1 MRLRN
6 LHPSVLPPF
15 RRQSLSLT
23 CCLRFV
29 KASLSVSFVAT
40 SVARNT
46 LSRPSGPPRNSRRVV
61 HRPTKGWRSYV
72 FRVRSASPIDDLFLE
87 IASPSFDRPHRPHH
101 HTGDSNGGQ
110 ENPAAA
116 VRWPKPPR
124 SIIGNR
130 TRSPP
135 RENRESLEELR
146 SVPAST
152 EIGLQNHDQQH
163 QTALP
168 TSPAFAA
175 RPEDPPP
182 CHRSRTQS

>member
-1 MRLRN
+1 M
-6 LHPSVLPPF
+6 S
-15 RRQSLSLT
+15 RRQSHAT
-23 CCLRFV
+23 HFRDPPDRRATRV
-29 KASLSVSFVAT
+29 ASCIVRRRGGEVMC
-40 SVARNT
+40 
-46 LSRPSGPPRNSRRVV
+46 SGSGAQAPIAIFFRD
-61 HRPTKGWRSYV
+61 HRP
-72 FRVRSASPIDDLFLE
+72 P
-87 IASPSFDRPHRPHH
+87 FDRPHQPHH

-110 ENPAAA
+110 GTPAAA

-124 SIIGNR
+124 SITGNR